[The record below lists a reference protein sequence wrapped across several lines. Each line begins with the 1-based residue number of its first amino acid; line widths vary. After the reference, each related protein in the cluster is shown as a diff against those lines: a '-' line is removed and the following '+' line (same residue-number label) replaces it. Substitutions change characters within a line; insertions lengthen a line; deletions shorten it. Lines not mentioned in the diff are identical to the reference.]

1 MFFSINESNG
11 VAIYEQIVR
20 QVKFAIAEQTL
31 RPGQLLPSVRGLS
44 HQLAINPNTV
54 ARAYLQ
60 LQADGVLESLRG
72 RGLAVCNGATAQCH
86 EFRQSLMAD
95 RIGMVLSEA
104 LHGGL
109 TSQEIR
115 SIVDSKLLL
124 LNGNVPTISQQQN
137 AVSLPPSNPEA
148 RS

>member
-1 MFFSINESNG
+1 MWRDEHFLTLVSRGTLWAAGQKWLANRGCRWPAYKVQDYASLLSALRRVGRDAGNLLGEFEASFSSWVG
-11 VAIYEQIVR
+11 AKY
-20 QVKFAIAEQTL
+20 
-31 RPGQLLPSVRGLS
+31 
-44 HQLAINPNTV
+44 
-54 ARAYLQ
+54 
-60 LQADGVLESLRG
+60 
-72 RGLAVCNGATAQCH
+72 GLAVCNGATAQCH

-148 RS
+148 KS